1 MAEGCVQ
8 CLLPA
13 PEVLS
18 AAGDD
23 FILLSCL
30 PQISGSGSV
39 LPRHSYPSSRIAPGR
54 IAELAEQHRA
64 SPWQCVVPAATAGG
78 GHRCCGDT
86 VPFSAGVAAALRGCC
101 WLHVHP
107 TQVWRPSCEQQSC
120 FCADYHLSST
130 TATFLSCRPPP
141 LAAASDPAHACSFA
155 ALHSLHAGLPVMG
168 PQEKQLVD
176 TVLWVQALWRL
187 RASFCLLIAV
197 CSDSVLVSYCGS
209 GWPHQDLLQSLVL
222 SPELVRNKMCRAC
235 WKFSSCCDS
244 RLTKFTTSK
253 SHVHSCVI

>member
-8 CLLPA
+8 CLVPA

-54 IAELAEQHRA
+54 ITELAEQHRA

-101 WLHVHP
+101 WLHVRPAGCTSIPRRCGGPAVSSSHVSVLITTSAPQQPRSSAAALLPWLQPLILP
-107 TQVWRPSCEQQSC
+107 T
-120 FCADYHLSST
+120 
-130 TATFLSCRPPP
+130 
-141 LAAASDPAHACSFA
+141 LAA
-155 ALHSLHAGLPVMG
+155 
-168 PQEKQLVD
+168 
-176 TVLWVQALWRL
+176 
-187 RASFCLLIAV
+187 LL
-197 CSDSVLVSYCGS
+197 
-209 GWPHQDLLQSLVL
+209 L
-222 SPELVRNKMCRAC
+222 STPSMQT
-235 WKFSSCCDS
+235 FQ
-244 RLTKFTTSK
+244 
-253 SHVHSCVI
+253 